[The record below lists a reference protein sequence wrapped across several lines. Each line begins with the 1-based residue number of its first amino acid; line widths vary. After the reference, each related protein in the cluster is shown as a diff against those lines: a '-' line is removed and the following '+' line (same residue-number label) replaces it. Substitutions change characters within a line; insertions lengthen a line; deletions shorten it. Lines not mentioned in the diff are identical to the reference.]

1 MDPLNIL
8 LVEDDPT
15 LSLLVADVLR
25 DAGYRPITIAHH
37 SEISS
42 ALEQWQPR
50 CVILDGEVRSSGES
64 RTWDDA
70 ASIRRAHPT
79 LPVVI
84 FTGDGAAL
92 AEARAARSPRS
103 RSAGFAGVIAK
114 PFALAEFLA
123 TVKNAVQSGA
133 PDEMVAV
140 TAPTRP
146 LAPAVSVFPDLG
158 RLAADWP
165 ESDLFGTIVHELRG
179 PLTVIRGQVQ
189 LARGRIGRDP
199 VRERTALDSAIE
211 QVDRMGQLI
220 TELLDQARLTS
231 NGLSMN
237 IVVFDLVTAVA
248 DAVAIHDYAPV
259 PRIKFLRPLGRLPVH
274 GDPDRVAQIID
285 NLIGNALKY
294 SADDAPVEVSLM
306 LSGAMVELRIT
317 DHGIGVPAM
326 ERDRL
331 FTPFFRSSISRHV
344 SGTGL
349 GLHISRRLAERH
361 GGHLRL
367 ESSSEAGSTFVL
379 TLPAPAAA

>member
-1 MDPLNIL
+1 MEPKNIL

-25 DAGYRPITIAHH
+25 HAGYRPITIAHH
-37 SEISS
+37 SEIPS
-42 ALEQWQPR
+42 ALEQWQPQ
-50 CVILDGEVRSSGES
+50 CVILDGEVRSTGES

-70 ASIRRAHPT
+70 ASIRRSHPT
-79 LPVVI
+79 VPVVI

-92 AEARAARSPRS
+92 AEARAARSSRS
-103 RSAGFAGVIAK
+103 RTASFAGVIAK
-114 PFALAEFLA
+114 PFALDEFLA
-123 TVKNAVQSGA
+123 TIRSAVQNGA
-133 PDEMVAV
+133 PDDEVGVIPPA
-140 TAPTRP
+140 RP
-146 LAPAVSVFPDLG
+146 PESAISVFPDLG

-165 ESDLFGTIVHELRG
+165 EADLFGTIVHELRG

-189 LARGRIGRDP
+189 LARRRMGRDP
-199 VRERTALDSAIE
+199 ERERAALDSAME
-211 QVDRMGQLI
+211 QVDRMGELI

-231 NGLSMN
+231 NSLTLN
-237 IVVFDLVTAVA
+237 IVLFDLVTAVA

-259 PRIKFLRPLGRLPVH
+259 PRIRFLRPLGRVAVH

-306 LSGAMVELRIT
+306 LNGAMVEVRVA
-317 DHGIGVPAM
+317 DHGIGVPVM

-331 FTPFFRSSISRHV
+331 FTPFFRTSISRHIR
-344 SGTGL
+344 GTGL
-349 GLHISRRLAERH
+349 GLHISKRLAERH
-361 GGHLRL
+361 GGDLRL
-367 ESSSEAGSTFVL
+367 ESSSDAGSTFVL